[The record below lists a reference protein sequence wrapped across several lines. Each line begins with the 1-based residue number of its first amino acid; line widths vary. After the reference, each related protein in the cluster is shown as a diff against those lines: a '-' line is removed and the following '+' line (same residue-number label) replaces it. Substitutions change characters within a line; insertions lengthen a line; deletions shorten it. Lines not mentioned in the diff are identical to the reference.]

1 MQQKNPGR
9 TLVLWIIA
17 AHLFMGMVAYEWLP
31 VSFRGSWIFILI
43 LLISGA
49 FLQVGASLIV
59 GLLAFIGVA
68 VYFLLDLGAQTHI
81 ERQLLL
87 LFIIPLIPLF
97 LSAVRHNIEINVQK
111 YRDIQSYDRNYR
123 RDIFPLSALKYFQRS
138 FFKLLDHHHI
148 QDYEVFE
155 IRILN
160 RSLIKEMLGDDVWK
174 TTQNEMI
181 KILS

>member
-1 MQQKNPGR
+1 MQQKNYGR

-87 LFIIPLIPLF
+87 LLLF
-97 LSAVRHNIEINVQK
+97 
-111 YRDIQSYDRNYR
+111 
-123 RDIFPLSALKYFQRS
+123 PS
-138 FFKLLDHHHI
+138 FLF
-148 QDYEVFE
+148 F
-155 IRILN
+155 
-160 RSLIKEMLGDDVWK
+160 
-174 TTQNEMI
+174 
-181 KILS
+181 

>member
-1 MQQKNPGR
+1 
-9 TLVLWIIA
+9 
-17 AHLFMGMVAYEWLP
+17 
-31 VSFRGSWIFILI
+31 
-43 LLISGA
+43 
-49 FLQVGASLIV
+49 
-59 GLLAFIGVA
+59 
-68 VYFLLDLGAQTHI
+68 
-81 ERQLLL
+81 QLLL

-138 FFKLLDHHHI
+138 FFKLLDHHNV

-181 KILS
+181 KILSQHEPNEIVFQFADDDLENIYSIMIRQQKTEEDPVFLKKLKEITTLRLEVEYKIVPIPP